1 MTNPTLIEVTRGP
14 LLESFHTGA
23 LAVVSAT
30 SGVLLS
36 LGDTRRDVYP
46 RSAIK
51 SLQALPLVES
61 GAADR
66 YGYGDA
72 EVAMACASHTG
83 TQQHTKV
90 AEAMLAAVGLTEAD
104 LGCGRHP
111 PLGAKAARELWRTG
125 GEPTQLHN
133 NCSGKHAGMLATARH
148 MNLPIE
154 DYWHADHPIQQ
165 RVLEILCQ
173 LSGRDLG
180 TEVMGLDGCS
190 LPNWAMPLETMA
202 EIFAKLVSGKG
213 VDAQRAAAFRRI
225 MQACWAEPDLVA
237 GPARAD
243 SVVMARLPGR
253 VFIKTGAE
261 GVYCGGFPEHEVGFA
276 LKIDDGT
283 TRASAGTAMA
293 IVEHVLPEA
302 VGLMHRDVLKS
313 WRGIEVGTIRTAPA
327 LTQALAR
334 LKLS

>member
-36 LGDTRRDVYP
+36 LGDTQRAVYP

-51 SLQALPLVES
+51 SLQALPLIES
-61 GAADR
+61 GAADH
-66 YGYGDA
+66 YGFGDA
-72 EVAMACASHTG
+72 AIALACASHTG
-83 TQQHTKV
+83 TTAHTEV

-104 LGCGRHP
+104 LGCGRHA
-111 PLGAKAARELWRTG
+111 PLGAKAAKELWRSG

-148 MNLPIE
+148 IGLPIE
-154 DYWHADHPIQQ
+154 DYWRANHPMQQ
-165 RVLEILCQ
+165 RVLEVLCE
-173 LSGRDLG
+173 LSDLDLG
-180 TEVMGLDGCS
+180 PKVMGLDGCS
-190 LPNWAMPLETMA
+190 LPNWAMPLQSMA
-202 EIFAKLVSGKG
+202 EVFAKLVSGDG
-213 VDAQRAAAFRRI
+213 IDAQRAAAFQRI
-225 MQACWAEPDLVA
+225 MQACWSEPDLVA
-237 GPARAD
+237 GPGRVD
-243 SVVMARLPGR
+243 SVVMAKLPGR
-253 VFIKTGAE
+253 VFLKTGAE
-261 GVYCGGFPEHEVGFA
+261 GVYCGGFPELKVGFA
-276 LKIDDGT
+276 LKIEDGT

-293 IVEHVLPEA
+293 IVEHVVPEA

-327 LTQALAR
+327 LAEALAK

>member
-36 LGDTRRDVYP
+36 LGDTQRAIYP

-51 SLQALPLVES
+51 SLQALPLIET

-66 YGYGDA
+66 YGFGDA
-72 EVAMACASHTG
+72 EIALACASHTG
-83 TQQHTKV
+83 TTAHTKV
-90 AEAMLAAVGLTEAD
+90 AEAMLSAVGLTESD

-111 PLGAKAARELWRTG
+111 PLGAKAAKELWRAG

-148 MNLPIE
+148 INLPIQ
-154 DYWHADHPIQQ
+154 DYWRANHPMQQ
-165 RVLEILCQ
+165 RVLEILRQ
-173 LSGRDLG
+173 LSGLDLG
-180 TEVMGLDGCS
+180 PQVMGLDGCS
-190 LPNWAMPLETMA
+190 LPNWAMPLQSMA
-202 EIFAKLVSGKG
+202 EVFAKLVSGHG
-213 VDAQRAAAFRRI
+213 IEAQRTAAFQRI
-225 MQACWAEPDLVA
+225 MRACWSEPDLVA
-237 GPARAD
+237 GPGRVD
-243 SVVMARLPGR
+243 SVVMAKLPGR
-253 VFIKTGAE
+253 VFLKTGAE
-261 GVYCGGFPEHEVGFA
+261 GVYCGGFPELKVGFA

-293 IVEHVLPEA
+293 IVEHVVPEA

-327 LTQALAR
+327 LAEALTE
-334 LKLS
+334 LELS